1 MSRGGKR
8 EGAGRK
14 RGALSK
20 KTVEIATRAAEEGI
34 TPLEFL
40 LSAMRDEGQQF
51 DKRLDAA
58 KAAAPYMHARLSNIE
73 HKTDPDSMYGI
84 ALISAVPRTNA
95 DPTSDQPKT
104 PRH

>member
-1 MSRGGKR
+1 MASGGKR
-8 EGAGRK
+8 PGAGRRK
-14 RGALSK
+14 GSLTK

-40 LSAMRDEGQQF
+40 LDAMRDEGQQF

-73 HKTDPDSMYGI
+73 HKTDPNAVVGF
-84 ALISAVPRTNA
+84 ALISAVPRTDA
-95 DPTSDQPKT
+95 DTNDDKPA